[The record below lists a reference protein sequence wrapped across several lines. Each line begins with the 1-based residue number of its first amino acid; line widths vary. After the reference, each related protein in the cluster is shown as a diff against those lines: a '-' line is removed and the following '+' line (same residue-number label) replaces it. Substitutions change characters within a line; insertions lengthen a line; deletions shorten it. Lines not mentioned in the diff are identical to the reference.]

1 MKKRL
6 KRIEAHLG
14 SIDVT
19 LAKQSV
25 ILEEHVKR
33 SNMLE
38 DKLEPVERHV
48 AMMQGGVKL
57 TGLMAVILGVVKA
70 IQSWYIHG

>member
-6 KRIEAHLG
+6 KLIEKHLV

-38 DKLEPVERHV
+38 DKLQPVERHV
-48 AMMQGGVKL
+48 AMIQGAVKL
-57 TGLMAVILGVVKA
+57 ISLLAVILGIIKVF
-70 IQSWYIHG
+70 HG